1 MPAVDR
7 HRLVV
12 LTPAV
17 IQLASLAV
25 VSIVAGLVFD
35 TTVGLVV
42 AVVGLAAMLVVHLVY
57 ASLLAAWLERPSLDE
72 IPNGWGVWTDV
83 FARLYRTRRATE
95 QNEQRLLENEERFR
109 RTISALPEGIV
120 LIDATLQID
129 WCNPVAEQHLG
140 VSLRADHGL
149 RLTNLVRDPEFVGYM
164 TSARFDAPLVFQP
177 VARPG
182 LALEVRIVEFDQ
194 ARSIVIT
201 RDITQRERVDAVRRD
216 FIANVSHELR
226 TPLTVVN
233 GFLETLI
240 DAQPDNGPTRQHH
253 LHLMQEQAQRMHRL
267 VEDLLTLSRLESRE
281 TVVPDEVVDVRQLV
295 REVADEARALS
306 LGRHQ
311 IDVELEPGF
320 VLGSREELRSAY
332 GNIVSNAVRYTPDGG
347 AIKLAW
353 REDASGGRFEV
364 SDTGIGIAPEH
375 IARLTER
382 FYRVDKS
389 RSRETGGT
397 GLGLAIVK
405 HVLLRHGGHLEV
417 QSELG
422 RGSTFAAVLPVARL
436 LSASSET
443 ADGCVGFKPTRGAK
457 ICGPRG
463 VAQPGSASALGAEGR
478 RFESSHPDHCS
489 TQTCN
494 LPVAQLDR
502 APAF

>member
-1 MPAVDR
+1 MLDR
-7 HRLVV
+7 SRNL
-12 LTPAV
+12 
-17 IQLASLAV
+17 LAV
-25 VSIVAGLVFD
+25 LAPALLRLAGLAVFA
-35 TTVGLVV
+35 TVVGVATNVQAGLWV
-42 AVVGLAAMLVVHLVY
+42 AVLGLAILLLIHLRY
-57 ASLLAAWLERPSLDE
+57 AILLAAWLEQPRLEDVPD
-72 IPNGWGVWTDV
+72 GWGVWADV
-83 FARLYRTRRATE
+83 FARLYRTHRATA
-95 QNEQRLLENEERFR
+95 QNEHRLLENEERFR

-149 RLTNLVRDPEFVGYM
+149 RITNLVRDPEFVGYV
-164 TSARFDAPLVFQP
+164 TSAHFDSPLIFQP
-177 VARPG
+177 IARPG
-182 LALEVRIVEFDQ
+182 LALEVRVVEFEP
-194 ARSIVIT
+194 ARSILIT

-240 DAQPDNGPTRQHH
+240 DAQSENGTTRQHH
-253 LHLMQEQAQRMHRL
+253 LQLMHEQAQRMHRL

-281 TVVPDEVVDVRQLV
+281 TPVADEVVDVRQLV

-311 IDVELEPGF
+311 IDVDLTPGF
-320 VLGSREELRSAY
+320 VRGSREELRSAF

-347 AIKLAW
+347 IISLAW

-364 SDTGIGIAPEH
+364 SDTGLGVASDH
-375 IARLTER
+375 IPRLTER

-405 HVLLRHGGHLEV
+405 HVLLRHGGHLDV
-417 QSELG
+417 QSEIG
-422 RGSTFAAVLPVARL
+422 RGSTFSAVLPVERL
-436 LSASSET
+436 LASNDVAVAT
-443 ADGCVGFKPTRGAK
+443 A
-457 ICGPRG
+457 
-463 VAQPGSASALGAEGR
+463 
-478 RFESSHPDHCS
+478 
-489 TQTCN
+489 
-494 LPVAQLDR
+494 
-502 APAF
+502 